1 MSAAPLCIINQS
13 EALSLAFSPV
23 LKHLLILYVFFISD
37 RGEKKKKREALS
49 LYLSA
54 VLCKINSSGCDMV
67 VRKTIE
73 KFSVY
78 KPLARAYRVLQKQW
92 EDITMCLTL
101 LLE

>member
-1 MSAAPLCIINQS
+1 MSAAPLHIINQS
-13 EALSLAFSPV
+13 EVLSLAFSPV
-23 LKHLLILYVFFISD
+23 LKHLLILYVVFFISD
-37 RGEKKKKREALS
+37 KGGKKKKEALS

-67 VRKTIE
+67 VQKTIE

-78 KPLARAYRVLQKQW
+78 KPLARAYSVLRKQW
-92 EDITMCLTL
+92 EDITMRLTL